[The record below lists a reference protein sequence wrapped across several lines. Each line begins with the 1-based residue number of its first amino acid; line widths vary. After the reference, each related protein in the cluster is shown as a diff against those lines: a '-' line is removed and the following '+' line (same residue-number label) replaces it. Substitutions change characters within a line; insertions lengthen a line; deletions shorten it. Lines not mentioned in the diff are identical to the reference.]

1 MKLFNPYNDLIIR
14 AVPFIFNKLI
24 ENKEINE
31 SELDDLF
38 KDFKNSI
45 SITDTKKFLNNDN
58 YIKKIIIEPEPE
70 DYKNFLA
77 KDDEKYTLYHDDVK
91 WENNLPIAFSR
102 HEKEYIKLMLEDP
115 EARSFLSEKLIE
127 KISCSLESYDVY
139 HINDNYIEREVM
151 KQDKDENALRS
162 RLLVITEALRK
173 NKKIEYVYESPQGHY
188 EGTASPYK
196 LIYSLRERILRL
208 AACPDNSPDRF
219 ILMNIDRFKSINIS
233 EMDSTADPNE
243 FYKSQV
249 RRLILEVENNME
261 LKSAERCMRTFSS
274 YKRTTIYNKTNNTFH
289 IEVDF
294 YLFDKP
300 FVIKDIISL
309 GSTVQVIE
317 VKKPGNKK
325 DSFVTDDK
333 LDLRKEIID
342 KIRKIYNNM

>member
-14 AVPFIFNKLI
+14 AIPFIFNKLI
-24 ENKEINE
+24 EKEKITENE
-31 SELDDLF
+31 IRNLF
-38 KDFKNSI
+38 NDSI
-45 SITDTKKFLNNDN
+45 YITDANAKKFLRNDN
-58 YIKKIIIEPEPE
+58 YVKKIIIEPKK
-70 DYKNFLA
+70 DNNFLD
-77 KDDEKYTLYHDDVK
+77 KYNEEYELSDINWEKV
-91 WENNLPIAFSR
+91 LPIAFSK

-115 EARSFLSEKLIE
+115 EARSFLSEELIE
-127 KISCSLESYDVY
+127 KISCALEGYNVS
-139 HINDNYIEREVM
+139 HINDNYIEREIM
-151 KQDKDENALRS
+151 KQNKDENALRDK
-162 RLLVITEALRK
+162 LLVITEALRK
-173 NKKIEYVYESPQGHY
+173 NKKIEYSYESPQGNY

-196 LIYSLRERILRL
+196 IMYSLRERILRL

-294 YLFDKP
+294 YLFDKQ

-342 KIRKIYNNM
+342 KIKKIYNNM

>member
-1 MKLFNPYNDLIIR
+1 MKLFNPYNNLIVK

-24 ENKEINE
+24 ENKNKEIDEPEFNN
-31 SELDDLF
+31 LF
-38 KDFKNSI
+38 KDYLFK
-45 SITDTKKFLNNDN
+45 DY
-58 YIKKIIIEPEPE
+58 YINKIIIEPENIN
-70 DYKNFLA
+70 NFLA
-77 KDDEKYTLYHDDVK
+77 KYNEKYNLYPPNGVE
-91 WENNLPIAFSR
+91 WENKLPIAFSK

-127 KISCSLESYDVY
+127 KISGALKSYDVS

-162 RLLVITEALRK
+162 RLLVIAEALRK

-294 YLFDKP
+294 YLFDKQ

-342 KIRKIYNNM
+342 KIKKIYNNM